1 MAVKIPLKLVINS
14 ASSNVSFQV
23 CTQAEVIQIS
33 TEMIRQYGANP
44 SATISVG
51 SGNMGTIT
59 DTRLE
64 VGAVGNDATN
74 FDTQG
79 ETADVSTETV
89 SYNKLVGAFHGVSAP
104 SFSRGTEISNSTNT
118 AFSFPCY
125 IDDATGDAQSIRQF
139 NLDDMLDTFWHPAA
153 TRIVAGNPHE
163 DAAGSYTINVN
174 TSNGNHTLVSSTPI
188 FTDTRATASDYTA
201 AGVPEAADQQDV
213 VNNYYLHRK
222 NVVGSAAAMPYLVG
236 FAKNVSIPQLIPHA
250 TLKSQLQAIA
260 RYGAINESSYRIQ
273 YAFAASTSGFTTR
286 ATAIDTKLNSS
297 AYLTRQVGDD
307 YRSQEVPAGSAAT
320 ISTYNFGIKIS

>member
-1 MAVKIPLKLVINS
+1 MAVRIPLKLIINS
-14 ASSNVSFQV
+14 ANSDISFQR
-23 CTQAEVIQIS
+23 CNQTEVNQIT

-51 SGNMGTIT
+51 TGNMGNIT

-74 FDTQG
+74 FDTQS

-89 SYNKLVGAFHGVSAP
+89 TYNKLVGAFHGVSAP
-104 SFSRGTEISNSTNT
+104 SFSRGTEISNATNT

-125 IDDATGDAQSIRQF
+125 IDDASGDAQGIRQF
-139 NLDDMLDTFWHPAA
+139 NLDDMLDTFWHPTA
-153 TRIVAGNPHE
+153 TRLAAGGAGV
-163 DAAGSYTINVN
+163 DAAGTYTINSA
-174 TSNGNHTLVSSTPI
+174 TSLSNHTRVSSTPI

-201 AGVPEAADQQDV
+201 GGVPEAADQQDV
-213 VNNYYLHRK
+213 VLNYYLYRR
-222 NVVGSAAAMPYLVG
+222 NSTSAAAMPYLVG
-236 FAKNVSIPQLIPHA
+236 FAKGVTTPQLIQHA
-250 TLKSQLQAIA
+250 TLSSQLQAIA
-260 RYGAINESSYRIQ
+260 RYGAINEASYRIQ
-273 YAFAASTSGFTTR
+273 YAFAASTSGYTTR

-297 AYLTRQVGDD
+297 AYLTRQVSDD
-307 YRSQEVPAGSAAT
+307 YRSQEVPAGSATT